1 MSLEQLILGSRDI
14 RNFLKHFSSHN
25 VNKVVKATLMLGL
38 YRLTEIVERNGKSI
52 ANLDLAS
59 IEELA
64 IVAY

>member
-1 MSLEQLILGSRDI
+1 
-14 RNFLKHFSSHN
+14 
-25 VNKVVKATLMLGL
+25 MLGL

>member
-14 RNFLKHFSSHN
+14 RNFVKHFSPQN